1 MVEVQ
6 LGSKYVSFM
15 NYQMPPIF
23 DNSGI
28 LIYLGT
34 INVLCSHKKLEI
46 LKSFIK
52 LILLLSF
59 SKYTEHFM

>member
-6 LGSKYVSFM
+6 LGSKYVSFR
-15 NYQMPPIF
+15 NHQMPPIF

-46 LKSFIK
+46 LESFI
-52 LILLLSF
+52 
-59 SKYTEHFM
+59 